1 MWTLMCQQNQIE
13 LYSEKKKKVYFQKKK
28 EVILQK
34 RDFYSKYGLSYCKSY
49 SHSFIIFQGS
59 ESKKVLSAI
68 E

>member
-1 MWTLMCQQNQIE
+1 MCQQNQIE

-34 RDFYSKYGLSYCKSY
+34 RDFYSKYDLSYCKSY
-49 SHSFIIFQGS
+49 SHSFIIFRGS
-59 ESKKVLSAI
+59 ESEKVISAI